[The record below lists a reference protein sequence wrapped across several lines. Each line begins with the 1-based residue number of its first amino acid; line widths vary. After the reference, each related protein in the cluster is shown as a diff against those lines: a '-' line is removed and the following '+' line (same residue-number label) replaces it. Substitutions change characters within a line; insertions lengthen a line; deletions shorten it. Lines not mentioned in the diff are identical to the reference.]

1 MRTSRAAFQGSS
13 TGVPMQ
19 AAKVTSALPWTTA
32 ASIKGTT
39 MLVLMPFPVT
49 NIARVATMCID
60 SIFWIAATAIL
71 GG

>member
-1 MRTSRAAFQGSS
+1 
-13 TGVPMQ
+13 
-19 AAKVTSALPWTTA
+19 
-32 ASIKGTT
+32 